1 MEGGRGALR
10 CCTRSLLQACF
21 PRRGKEEGGT
31 GRVVPSSPSFL
42 FLPSCNVLSV
52 CSYVVRVQLVA
63 AAVEGAITT
72 IRKKEG
78 EGEGDG

>member
-1 MEGGRGALR
+1 M
-10 CCTRSLLQACF
+10 
-21 PRRGKEEGGT
+21 
-31 GRVVPSSPSFL
+31 PSFPSFL

-78 EGEGDG
+78 EGDG